1 MAEASTKVGLD
12 ERARDL
18 IAHGDQL
25 FSDRLPLL
33 SLFQEIADHM
43 YPERADFTVLRP
55 MGLDFASILSTSF
68 PVLCRRDLGNIFG
81 SMLRPSDKEWAHASI
96 LRDDKLDDQGKKWLE
111 HSNAI
116 QRRAMYDP
124 ASQFV
129 RATKE
134 GDNDFSAFGQCVLS
148 AEMARSRD
156 RLLYRDWHL
165 RDVVWSED
173 VDGAIGHV
181 HRKWKPSYRDAVSLF
196 RNSPHAT
203 LHPKMIEMGTDSK
216 KKWTKCEIRH
226 IRVPME
232 DWEPPTGKRNPDM
245 PWVLK
250 FIDVDNQHI
259 IEEVPTHNRY
269 YIIPRWLTVSGF
281 QYAYSPAAV
290 AALPDARLIQAMTL
304 TMQEMGEK
312 AVSPPMVTPG
322 DVIRSDVNIFAGGI
336 TTYDAEYDERLGEVL
351 RPINMGN
358 QGGFNF
364 GMELRN
370 DVKEMIKEA
379 FYLNKI
385 ALPQIGKEMTAFEV
399 GQRVTEY
406 VRQALPLFEPMETEY
421 NGALCEA
428 TFDLMFRNGAFGSYK
443 DIPQSVRGQDIQ
455 FKFESPLHS
464 LLEQQK
470 VSAFQNSRALIAEAM
485 AVDHGAVNIL
495 DWRKALRDALEGG
508 GTPAGWMRSD
518 GAMVDLDKLA
528 AQQAQMQ
535 QVLQTMSSGADVAKK
550 IGDAGQSLQGIPGG
564 ARAQVGQ
571 QGI

>member
-1 MAEASTKVGLD
+1 MIE
-12 ERARDL
+12 ERCKDL
-18 IAHGDQL
+18 LAAGDKL
-25 FSDRLPLL
+25 FSDSMPML
-33 SLFQEIADHM
+33 SLWQEINDHF
-43 YPERADFTVLRP
+43 YPERADYTVLRP
-55 MGLDFASILSTSF
+55 MGMDFASILSTSY
-68 PVLCRRDLGNIFG
+68 PVLCRRDLGNLF
-81 SMLRPSDKEWAHASI
+81 STMLRPSDKEWAHASI

-111 HSNAI
+111 YSNTI

-134 GDNDFSAFGQCVLS
+134 GDNDFATIGQCVLS
-148 AEMARSRD
+148 LEMAKSRD
-156 RLLYRDWHL
+156 RLLYRGWHP
-165 RDVVWSED
+165 RDVRWAETY
-173 VDGAIGHV
+173 DGTIGPV
-181 HRKWKPSYRDAVSLF
+181 HRKWKPYKRDVVSLF
-196 RNSPHAT
+196 KDSKSAQ
-203 LHPKMIEMGTDSK
+203 LHSKMIEDGTDSK
-216 KKWTKCEIRH
+216 KKWTRCEIRH
-226 IRVPME
+226 IRLPME
-232 DWEPPTGKRNPDM
+232 DWDAPAGKRKPDM
-245 PWVLK
+245 PWVSI
-250 FIDVDNQHI
+250 FIDVDNQHV
-259 IEEVPTHNRY
+259 IEEVPTYNRY

-290 AALPDARLIQAMTL
+290 AAIPDARLIQAMTL

-351 RPINMGN
+351 RPLPMGSQN
-358 QGGFNF
+358 YNF

-385 ALPQIGKEMTAFEV
+385 SLPEIGKEMTAFEV

-470 VSAFQNSRALIAEAM
+470 VSAFTNSKALIAEAM
-485 AVDHGAVNIL
+485 AADPGSVNML

-508 GTPAGWMRSD
+508 GTPAAWLRSD
-518 GAMVDLDKLA
+518 GAMVDMDKVA
-528 AQQAQMQ
+528 KQQQQMQ
-535 QVLQTMSSGADVAKK
+535 QMLQTMQQGATVAKG
-550 IGDAGQSLQGIPGG
+550 IGDAAQSLQGVPGG
-564 ARAQVGQ
+564 AKAQVGM
-571 QGI
+571 QGM